1 LARAED
7 LDEISSNSTII
18 YELTVNPRDL
28 FSIVPSTG
36 MISLKKPLMRGKLQ
50 YNLGSATSISLEVRA
65 IDQSLPLLSSR
76 QLVTLLVDDVNDH
89 TPVFK

>member
-7 LDEISSNSTII
+7 LDEEISSNSAII
-18 YELTVNPRDL
+18 YELTVNPWDL

-50 YNLGSATSISLEVRA
+50 YSLGFTTSISLEVRA
-65 IDQSLPLLSSR
+65 TDQSLPLLSSR
-76 QLVTLLVDDVNDH
+76 QLDDVNNDH